1 MRFILFLLLY
11 LAPFTAISIEEDLN
25 SLENLFVEKRCIT
38 CHVVGR
44 GKFVGP
50 DLYDALS
57 KYSEEDILQ
66 WIENPQA
73 IYKKYSK
80 MPINDG
86 YPPMPYMNVDS
97 SEAKR
102 LLEYLKRTKGLVRK
116 NSRVKISG
124 TIKNFSENKLLDSQE
139 VQLEFV
145 MADKVKNTEKQITN
159 NGNFIFN
166 NLIGNIAYRIKI
178 FYDGIEYSTDKF
190 YFLPRENNKSVD
202 LIVYDSTQEIKNL
215 NVNSSHLIISYD
227 EDSESIVIAEI
238 INVENQSRNIFVGTN
253 NFSEKIR
260 KINSY
265 ALFPGIEN
273 LGFPHRSKETFI
285 VSQENVV
292 DTLPMPPGN
301 RRIVLTYAK
310 QLNFFSTTISKVF
323 LNDISSL
330 TIIVPE
336 NKLSFTL
343 DGLEYIRKEAGIK
356 ELEDD
361 QYSTYSI
368 SDITKGQEI
377 KLTFRKYDLFINTKS
392 VIGIIFILFMLGIF
406 LYKRFKKT

>member
-66 WIENPQA
+66 WIQNPQA

-202 LIVYDSTQEIKNL
+202 LIVYDSTQKIKNL
-215 NVNSSHLIISYD
+215 KVNSSHLIISYD
-227 EDSESIVIAEI
+227 EDSESIVVAEI

-285 VSQENVV
+285 VSQENVI

-343 DGLEYIRKEAGIK
+343 DGLEYIKKEAGIK

-361 QYSTYSI
+361 QYSTYST

-377 KLTFRKYDLFINTKS
+377 KLTFRKYDLFFNTKS

>member
-238 INVENQSRNIFVGTN
+238 INVENQSKKIFVGTN

-310 QLNFFSTTISKVF
+310 QLNLFSTTISKVF

-336 NKLSFTL
+336 NKLSFSL
-343 DGLEYIRKEAGIK
+343 DGLEYIKKEARIK

-361 QYSTYSI
+361 KYSTYSI
-368 SDITKGQEI
+368 NDITKGQEI

>member
-202 LIVYDSTQEIKNL
+202 LIVYDSTQKIKNL
-215 NVNSSHLIISYD
+215 KVNSSHLIISYD

-273 LGFPHRSKETFI
+273 LGFPHRSPETFI

-310 QLNFFSTTISKVF
+310 QLNLFSTTISKVF

-336 NKLSFTL
+336 NKLSFSL
-343 DGLEYIRKEAGIK
+343 DGLEYIKKEAGIK

-361 QYSTYSI
+361 KYSTYSI
-368 SDITKGQEI
+368 NDITKGQEI